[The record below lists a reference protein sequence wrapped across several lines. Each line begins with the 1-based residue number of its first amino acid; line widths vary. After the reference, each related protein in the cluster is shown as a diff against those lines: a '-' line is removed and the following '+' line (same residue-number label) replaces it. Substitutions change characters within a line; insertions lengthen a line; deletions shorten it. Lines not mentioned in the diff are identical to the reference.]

1 MSVFFN
7 GQLLTTPTTASAVDD
22 SAMLNQN
29 LSVGNVVAYVGISDA
44 GEPQKV
50 LSFGTP
56 GEAKAVL
63 KGGELCDA
71 VVNAFA
77 PSSQTGSPQ
86 TVLAVRVN
94 KAGRAVV
101 DLTGASVSTP
111 GTWGRVYG
119 KAYTSADQQIKV
131 KIEAGTVANTFSVTV
146 AGGSGVNA
154 WSYTG
159 EDLGAS
165 KLSAENLTTDT
176 DILLLADPATGRRHG
191 EVHLDIDSSSADTY
205 TKIAFEFENFATL
218 GDLTD
223 YLEAI
228 RNKANKPIVK
238 FTYADSNVRDLAP
251 EALDPITIEH
261 AESPAASKTVAL
273 TMVAYEIQAWFEN
286 YVGDF
291 VVLEMNNETHK
302 GWHSGPAVM
311 PFTYLQAPPPSQ
323 VVTTDWQDALQLLET
338 KDVQWAQVVTG
349 SPAIHAMVK
358 SHVTVCSNVL
368 RKERRT
374 ICGTVAKTSDSDAIQ
389 QAKNLNSDRV
399 SLVHIGHYSYN
410 AAGKL
415 TLRPAYM
422 TAALVAA
429 GFAGLNPGTP
439 LTNKTLAVQ
448 GLERDLR
455 NPTDT
460 DALIKGGVMPIENT
474 ENGYKVTRS
483 ISTWLSDSKY
493 SKVEQSCG
501 VAIDFA
507 IRNVRKALDPI
518 RGGKQTP
525 IQLSRALSITKGQL
539 TELARPEPMGPE
551 VLVGDENS
559 PAFRNITG
567 TVEGDV
573 IRIQFEASPVVPN
586 NFILVTMYARPYSG
600 SATV

>member
-29 LSVGNVVAYVGISDA
+29 LSVGNVVAYVGIADA

-56 GEAKAVL
+56 GEAKAAL
-63 KGGELCDA
+63 KGGDLCDA

-101 DLTGASVSTP
+101 ALPGASTSTP
-111 GTWGRVYG
+111 GTWGSVYG
-119 KAYTSADQQIKV
+119 KAYTSADQQIRV
-131 KIEAGTVANTFSVTV
+131 KIEEGTVANTFSVTV

-159 EDLGAS
+159 EDLGSS

-176 DILLLADPATGRRHG
+176 DIALLADPTTGRRFG
-191 EVHLDIDSSSADTY
+191 EVHLDIDGTTGDY
-205 TKIAFEFENFATL
+205 TKITFEFDNFATL
-218 GDLTD
+218 GDMTD

-228 RNKANKPIVK
+228 RNKANLPIVK
-238 FTYADSNVRDLAP
+238 FTYADSNDRDLAP
-251 EALDPITIEH
+251 AVLDPLTIGH
-261 AESPAASKTVAL
+261 AVSPATSKTVDL

-286 YVGDF
+286 YVGDYVAF
-291 VVLEMNNETHK
+291 EMNPATQT

-311 PFTYLQAPPPSQ
+311 PFTYLQAPAPTP
-323 VVTTDWQDALQLLET
+323 VVVTDWQDALQLLET

-349 SPAIHAMVK
+349 SAAIHAMAK

-374 ICGTVAKTSDSDAIQ
+374 ICGTVVNTSDASAIQ

-439 LTNKTLAVQ
+439 LTNKTLSVA

-460 DALIKGGVMPIENT
+460 DVLIKGGVMPIENT
-474 ENGYKVTRS
+474 EDGYKVTQS
-483 ISTWLSDSKY
+483 ISTWLADSKY

-507 IRNVRKALDPI
+507 IRNVRQALDPI

-539 TELARPEPMGPE
+539 TELARAEPMGPE